1 MSARTGLLLAAVLV
15 VSSSAGLAA
24 PANDDPLSAEV
35 VEGCSTELSGTTIG
49 ASNDVDALNC
59 GNQMGDGSGVV
70 QPFGGDVFYRVT
82 VPWSFGLNV
91 LVEPVGEWDPSVYV
105 VTSPWNP
112 DETCVTAS
120 DIAGNGIAEMVQL
133 QNASIS
139 GEPREFIIGVDSWR
153 ADSAGEFILR
163 LTCDF
168 TVPVDDP
175 GFSTLKSRYG
185 GGR

>member
-1 MSARTGLLLAAVLV
+1 MSARTGLLLAAVLAL
-15 VSSSAGLAA
+15 SSSAGSAA
-24 PANDDPLSAEV
+24 PANDDPFSAEV
-35 VEGCSTELSGTTIG
+35 VEGCSIELSGTTLD
-49 ASNDVDALNC
+49 ASNVVDALNC
-59 GNQMGDGSGVV
+59 GNQSGDGSGVV

-82 VPWSFGLNV
+82 VPWSFDLHV
-91 LVEPVGEWDPSVYV
+91 LVEPVGEWDPSLYI

-112 DETCVTAS
+112 DETCVAAS
-120 DIAGNGIAEMVQL
+120 DIAGNGIAEMVRI

-139 GEPREFIIGVDSWR
+139 GEARDYIIGVDSWR

-163 LTCDF
+163 LSCDIA
-168 TVPVDDP
+168 VPVDDS